1 MFLHEKK
8 ALAKVGTLYMRVST
22 LTSTMIQ
29 QRELKKRAGDGESN

>member
-1 MFLHEKK
+1 MVLLNIGELKK

-29 QRELKKRAGDGESN
+29 QRELKN